1 MNWPPDI
8 ITNPLTSSLVPSRSL
23 LLLYDLYRSRAQPY
37 VLRQAVTLAIL
48 LPDVPILCRSVL
60 CQSCVAWLCWG
71 CVAACMDISGL
82 ISCLG
87 CQGSAPFCN
96 RFAVQYD
103 VVIVISCL
111 LGVVIP
117 CQAVS
122 LYSKLSCLGHQGP
135 AISCTR
141 YDSLLIL
148 VVWLYYLV

>member
-1 MNWPPDI
+1 MIFIDPGLNHMFF
-8 ITNPLTSSLVPSRSL
+8 VKL
-23 LLLYDLYRSRAQPY
+23 LLWPSSCQTFPS
-37 VLRQAVTLAIL
+37 
-48 LPDVPILCRSVL
+48 SVAL
-60 CQSCVAWLCWG
+60 SYASPVWHG

-87 CQGSAPFCN
+87 CQGSASLCN

-103 VVIVISCL
+103 AVIVISSL

-141 YDSLLIL
+141 YGSLLIL